1 MVSITIPKISSA
13 ELKILVLLGEGAMH
27 VRALR
32 AELHDYGSISKHLVR
47 LEDLGFIK
55 REKRRTRVV
64 NILTPKGE
72 RVAKALRVLRVGS

>member
-1 MVSITIPKISSA
+1 MAPITIPKINNA
-13 ELKILVLLGEGAMH
+13 ELKILLLLGEGAMH

-32 AELHDYGSISKHLVR
+32 AELHDYGSISKYLLY

-55 REKRRTRVV
+55 REKRKARIV

-72 RVAKALRVLRVGS
+72 RAAKALRVLRV